1 MEGPATL
8 IGFLGLELDTEAMEI
23 RLPQG
28 LTMCLPI
35 LHHGTTITFPFIV
48 PTGHA
53 ASHSHLRELA
63 GPAHR
68 VQAGLDITMLDTT
81 VEYYFRNSLAT
92 STQKS
97 YNSAKRRYLH
107 FCASRGMVAIPASEH
122 QLCQF
127 VACLVIKKIS
137 HSTI

>member
-53 ASHSHLRELA
+53 ASHSHPRELA

-68 VQAGLDITMLDTT
+68 VQAGLDITTLDAA
-81 VEYYFRNSLAT
+81 VEYYFRNSLAA

-97 YNSAKRRYLH
+97 YNSAETLPKL
-107 FCASRGMVAIPASEH
+107 
-122 QLCQF
+122 LCKQGYG
-127 VACLVIKKIS
+127 S
-137 HSTI
+137 HSSIRASTLSICCMSCHRKDIS